1 MNVIIGALV
10 GFGVCSLLT
19 VGILVDKAKNGL
31 RPAIDK
37 DGSIFW
43 TKETDHE

>member
-19 VGILVDKAKNGL
+19 FGFLVDKAKNGL

-37 DGSIFW
+37 NGSIYW
-43 TKETDHE
+43 TKEPDYE